1 MGPTIRGIGRVTSLR
16 ELSMSPKIWIACGRV
31 RRDRGEGR
39 AVGTHVLKETLKLP
53 ESSLE
58 TYEVAVGYQMY
69 HALGLILVG
78 LLAGQWPSR
87 LLAAAGTLFLLGI
100 VLFSGGVYAWLA
112 TEMKPFVHVVPLGGV
127 AWIVGWLVLFVAAV
141 WGRREI
147 KKRGIE
153 PP

>member
-1 MGPTIRGIGRVTSLR
+1 
-16 ELSMSPKIWIACGRV
+16 MSPRFWIACGALLAAIGV
-31 RRDRGEGR
+31 TAG

-58 TYEVAVGYQMY
+58 TYEVAVRYQMY

-147 KKRGIE
+147 KNAA
-153 PP
+153 